1 MKANHYKVLNKTLF
15 TLLKEVRADKT
26 TLEIARVQV
35 RISNQIIRLEATK
48 IKSERI
54 IGHTDAFFK

>member
-1 MKANHYKVLNKTLF
+1 MKKKHYTKLNKTLF
-15 TLLKEVRADKT
+15 TLFEEVRDDKT

-35 RISNQIIRLEATK
+35 RISNQIIKLEATK

>member
-1 MKANHYKVLNKTLF
+1 MKSKHYNKLNKTLF
-15 TLLKEVRADKT
+15 VLLNEVRKDKT

-35 RISNQIIRLEATK
+35 RISNEIIKLEATK